1 MCPTVCPHNMSTPG
15 QEPHFKRDTD
25 KLQATR
31 MVKGK
36 SYHRVE
42 ETKNGQPRKRN
53 TQKRAYY
60 PLKNLEAIRKKDS
73 VYNSPVDRIKIN
85 EKLH

>member
-1 MCPTVCPHNMSTPG
+1 MCPTVCPHSMSTPG

-25 KLQATR
+25 KLQATS

-42 ETKNGQPRKRN
+42 ETKNG
-53 TQKRAYY
+53 
-60 PLKNLEAIRKKDS
+60 
-73 VYNSPVDRIKIN
+73 
-85 EKLH
+85 